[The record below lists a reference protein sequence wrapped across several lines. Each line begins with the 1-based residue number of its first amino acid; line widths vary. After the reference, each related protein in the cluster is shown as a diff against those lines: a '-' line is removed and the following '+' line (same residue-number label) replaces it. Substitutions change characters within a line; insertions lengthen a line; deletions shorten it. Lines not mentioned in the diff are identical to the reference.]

1 MRQVLFRNIKVL
13 SLTTKVYSMNDE
25 NTKVKNSSVYNVIE
39 ILLGLAVLTS
49 VMLDLFDFRLFIA
62 IFGTFGLTFMLF
74 GTALLAMGVLRLG
87 STFLC
92 GFSSL
97 TKKVNA
103 ITSVLTIMAAVIILF
118 FIMIATGTLWLR
130 FLFGIGLLSYGF
142 ARITVGILS
151 SEFNSGLRALITLL
165 GIVIVVFSMIIFA
178 FPFVRIHSN
187 VYLTYDYF
195 VNMTFIWIG
204 IDCLASAI
212 AGILLI

>member
-1 MRQVLFRNIKVL
+1 
-13 SLTTKVYSMNDE
+13 MNDE
-25 NTKVKNSSVYNVIE
+25 NTKVKNSSVYNAIE

-62 IFGTFGLTFMLF
+62 IFGAFGLTFTLL
-74 GTALLAMGVLRLG
+74 GTALLAMGALRLG
-87 STFLC
+87 GTFLY

-97 TKKVNA
+97 TKKVNT

-118 FIMIATGTLWLR
+118 FMLIATGALWLR
-130 FLFGIGLLSYGF
+130 FLFGIGLLSYGL

-165 GIVIVVFSMIIFA
+165 GIIIVVYSIIIFT

-187 VYLTYDYF
+187 VYLTYGYF